1 MKKQFTLVEQEELFT
16 SECKLINLQYEYTG
30 YMGQERWA
38 IITELS
44 EEDLF
49 AKYPDVVNRY
59 IPFVL
64 LSVAQGEVI
73 YESKR
78 NDDKYDKRYK
88 RTVDAYGYE
97 DDISQLFHKELI
109 VPYIDPI
116 EAEENARLDEERKMQ
131 RNVEIA
137 KVRKVLSMLQPIQKQ
152 RLLKHI
158 IEGKTVCEIAREE
171 GTYHS
176 SITKSI
182 NAAIKNFKKFYEN
195 L

>member
-1 MKKQFTLVEQEELFT
+1 MKKQFTLAEQEELFT
-16 SECKLINLQYEYTG
+16 RECKLINLQYEYTG

-49 AKYPDVVNRY
+49 LKYPDVVNRY

-78 NDDKYDKRYK
+78 NDDKYDKRNK
-88 RTVDAYGYE
+88 RTLDAYGYE
-97 DDISQLFHKELI
+97 DDISQLFHKELV

-131 RNVEIA
+131 RNIEIA

-158 IEGKTVCEIAREE
+158 VEGKTVREIAREE

-176 SITKSI
+176 SVIKSI
-182 NAAIKNFKKFYEN
+182 NAAIKNFKKFYGN

>member
-1 MKKQFTLVEQEELFT
+1 MKKQFTLAEQEELFT

-49 AKYPDVVNRY
+49 TKYPDVVNRY

-64 LSVAQGEVI
+64 MSVAQGEVI

-78 NDDKYDKRYK
+78 NDDKYDKRNK
-88 RTVDAYGYE
+88 RTIDAYGYE

-116 EAEENARLDEERKMQ
+116 EAEENARLDEKRKMQ
-131 RNVEIA
+131 RNIEIA

-158 IEGKTVCEIAREE
+158 IEGKTVREIAREE

-176 SITKSI
+176 SVTKSI

>member
-78 NDDKYDKRYK
+78 NDDKYDKRNK

-131 RNVEIA
+131 RSIEIA

-176 SITKSI
+176 SVTKSI

>member
-1 MKKQFTLVEQEELFT
+1 MKKQFTLAEQEELFT

-78 NDDKYDKRYK
+78 NDDKYDKRNK

-176 SITKSI
+176 SVTKSI

>member
-1 MKKQFTLVEQEELFT
+1 MKNLYTLAEQEELFT
-16 SECKLINLQYEYTG
+16 SECKLINLHYEYTG

-44 EEDLF
+44 EEELF

-64 LSVAQGEVI
+64 MSVAQGEVI

-78 NDDKYDKRYK
+78 NDDKYEKRNK

-116 EAEENARLDEERKMQ
+116 EAEENARLDKERKNQ
-131 RNVEIA
+131 RTLEIV

-152 RLLKHI
+152 RLLKHL
-158 IEGKTVCEIAREE
+158 IEGKSAREIAKEE

-176 SITKSI
+176 SVTKSI
-182 NAAIKNFKKFYEN
+182 NAAIKNFKKFYVN

>member
-1 MKKQFTLVEQEELFT
+1 MKKQFTLAEQEELFT
-16 SECKLINLQYEYTG
+16 SECKLMNLQYEYTG
-30 YMGQERWA
+30 YMGQERWV

-64 LSVAQGEVI
+64 MSVAQGEVI

-78 NDDKYDKRYK
+78 NDDKYDKRNK
-88 RTVDAYGYE
+88 RNLDAYGYE
-97 DDISQLFHKELI
+97 DEISQLFHKELI

-131 RNVEIA
+131 RNIEIA

-158 IEGKTVCEIAREE
+158 IEGKTVREIAREE

-176 SITKSI
+176 SVTKSI

>member
-1 MKKQFTLVEQEELFT
+1 MKKQFTLAEQEELFT

-64 LSVAQGEVI
+64 MSVAQGEVI

-78 NDDKYDKRYK
+78 NDDKYDKRNK
-88 RTVDAYGYE
+88 RTLDAYGYE
-97 DDISQLFHKELI
+97 DEISQLFHKELV

-131 RNVEIA
+131 RNIEIA

-158 IEGKTVCEIAREE
+158 IEGKTAREIAREE

-176 SITKSI
+176 SVTKSI
-182 NAAIKNFKKFYEN
+182 NAAIKNFKKFYAN

>member
-1 MKKQFTLVEQEELFT
+1 MKNIYTLAEQEELFT
-16 SECKLINLQYEYTG
+16 SECKLINLQYEYSGYTG
-30 YMGQERWA
+30 NERWA

-44 EEDLF
+44 EEELF
-49 AKYPDVVNRY
+49 AKYPDVIKRY

-64 LSVAQGEVI
+64 LSVTQGEVI

-78 NDDKYDKRYK
+78 NDDKYEKRNK

-116 EAEENARLDEERKMQ
+116 EAEENARLDEERKNQ
-131 RNVEIA
+131 RTLEIV

-152 RLLKHI
+152 RLLKHL
-158 IEGKTVCEIAREE
+158 IEGKSAREIAKEE

-176 SITKSI
+176 SVTKSI
-182 NAAIKNFKKFYEN
+182 NAAIKNFKKFYVN

>member
-1 MKKQFTLVEQEELFT
+1 MKKQFTLAEQEELFT

-64 LSVAQGEVI
+64 MSVAQGEVI

-78 NDDKYDKRYK
+78 NDDKYDKRNK
-88 RTVDAYGYE
+88 RTLDAYGYE
-97 DDISQLFHKELI
+97 DEISQLLHKEII
-109 VPYIDPI
+109 VPYIDAI
-116 EAEENARLDEERKMQ
+116 EAEENALLDEERKIQ
-131 RNVEIA
+131 RSIEIA

-158 IEGKTVCEIAREE
+158 IEGKTVREIAREE

-176 SITKSI
+176 SVTKSI

>member
-1 MKKQFTLVEQEELFT
+1 M
-16 SECKLINLQYEYTG
+16 
-30 YMGQERWA
+30 M
-38 IITELS
+38 
-44 EEDLF
+44 
-49 AKYPDVVNRY
+49 
-59 IPFVL
+59 
-64 LSVAQGEVI
+64 SVAQGEVI

-78 NDDKYDKRYK
+78 NDDKYEKRNK

-116 EAEENARLDEERKMQ
+116 EAEENARLDKERKNQ
-131 RNVEIA
+131 RTLEIV

-152 RLLKHI
+152 RLLKHL
-158 IEGKTVCEIAREE
+158 IEGKSAREIAKEE

-176 SITKSI
+176 SVTKSI
-182 NAAIKNFKKFYEN
+182 NAAIKNFKKFYVN

>member
-1 MKKQFTLVEQEELFT
+1 MKKQFTLAEQEELFT

-78 NDDKYDKRYK
+78 NDDKYDKRNK

-116 EAEENARLDEERKMQ
+116 EAEENARNEEERKMQ
-131 RNVEIA
+131 RSIEIA

-158 IEGKTVCEIAREE
+158 IEGKTVREIAREE

-176 SITKSI
+176 SVTKSI

>member
-1 MKKQFTLVEQEELFT
+1 MKKQFTLAEQEELFT

-44 EEDLF
+44 EKDLF

-78 NDDKYDKRYK
+78 NDDKYDKRNK

-116 EAEENARLDEERKMQ
+116 EAEENTRLDEERKMQ
-131 RNVEIA
+131 RNIEIA

-176 SITKSI
+176 SVTKSI
-182 NAAIKNFKKFYEN
+182 NAAIKNFKKFYGN

>member
-44 EEDLF
+44 EEELF

-78 NDDKYDKRYK
+78 KKSK
-88 RTVDAYGYE
+88 
-97 DDISQLFHKELI
+97 
-109 VPYIDPI
+109 
-116 EAEENARLDEERKMQ
+116 
-131 RNVEIA
+131 
-137 KVRKVLSMLQPIQKQ
+137 
-152 RLLKHI
+152 
-158 IEGKTVCEIAREE
+158 
-171 GTYHS
+171 
-176 SITKSI
+176 TKSVRCR
-182 NAAIKNFKKFYEN
+182 K
-195 L
+195 